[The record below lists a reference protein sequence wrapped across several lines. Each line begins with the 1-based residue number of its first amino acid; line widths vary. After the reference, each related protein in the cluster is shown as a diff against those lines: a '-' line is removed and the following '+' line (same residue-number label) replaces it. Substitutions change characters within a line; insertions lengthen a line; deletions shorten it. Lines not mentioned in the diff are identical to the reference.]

1 MLTTACSLALLL
13 LGNAPAQAAMY
24 RWVDGAGRV
33 HYGDTLPPSYQQ
45 SGAAELNKQ
54 GLVVKHTA
62 SESERRD
69 AASKK
74 TEADKRQRAVDEQA
88 RLDHALTA
96 TYTTEAEID
105 LARDRAL
112 EHHKLVIKG
121 ADIRAKVVDA
131 TLKDLYARADK
142 ITRAKRPLPSN
153 LKQQLAQSEQESLE
167 LKQTVLK
174 NQEALVSVRA
184 KYDADKQR
192 FKELITKTP

>member
-1 MLTTACSLALLL
+1 
-13 LGNAPAQAAMY
+13 MY

-45 SGAAELNKQ
+45 SGAAEMNKQ

-69 AASKK
+69 ASSKQAEK
-74 TEADKRQRAVDEQA
+74 DKRQRVVDEQA

-112 EHHKLVIKG
+112 EHHKLAIKG
-121 ADIRAKVVDA
+121 AEIRAKVVEA
-131 TLKDLYARADK
+131 TLKDLSARADK
-142 ITRAKRPLPSN
+142 IARAKRPLPPN
-153 LKQQLAQSEQESLE
+153 LKQQLAQSEKESLE
-167 LKQTVLK
+167 LRNTVLQ

-192 FKELITKTP
+192 FNELITKKH

>member
-1 MLTTACSLALLL
+1 
-13 LGNAPAQAAMY
+13 MY

-45 SGAAELNKQ
+45 SGAAEMNKQ

-69 AASKK
+69 ASSKQAEK
-74 TEADKRQRAVDEQA
+74 DKRQRVVDEQA

-112 EHHKLVIKG
+112 EHHKLAIKG
-121 ADIRAKVVDA
+121 AEIRAKVVEA
-131 TLKDLYARADK
+131 TLKDLSARADK
-142 ITRAKRPLPSN
+142 IARAKRPLPPN
-153 LKQQLAQSEQESLE
+153 LKQQLAQSEKESLE
-167 LKQTVLK
+167 LRSTVSQ

-192 FKELITKTP
+192 FNELITKKH